1 MESARALPLLEA
13 QNLRGEFYGDGGQ
26 EENPDGTAFEV
37 RRPLMETVSRYP
49 PEHEDAAIAEKHPYK
64 RPLRGTVLS
73 SLPKYRRLG
82 KLSGEAEARIPIVDV
97 SPEEWRSRFTEDAW
111 NLTLR
116 TILHA
121 CGPSCWKCN
130 KHGHQVCGHQ
140 MFHFLHFPG
149 HWEDKKKKRN
159 GKRLRN
165 VIMIEQTEE
174 GGMKVG

>member
-73 SLPKYRRLG
+73 SLPKYRRSG
-82 KLSGEAEARIPIVDV
+82 KPSGEAEARIPIVDV

-116 TILHA
+116 AILHA
-121 CGPSCWKCN
+121 CGPSCWKYN
-130 KHGHQVCGHQ
+130 KHGHQVCRHQ